1 MSWTLNVGGA
11 RLRCPFCGNEETKV
25 LESRQIE
32 EGTAIRR
39 RRECESCSR
48 RFTTFEK
55 YEDVPLIV
63 VKKDGRREEFSR
75 QKLKAGILKACEK
88 RPVSIE
94 QIDNM
99 VFQIEKGLRN
109 KYDREVSSKI
119 IGERV
124 MDLLVHLDEI
134 AYIRFAS
141 VYREFK
147 DTQRFLEELH
157 ELLGKKEVQN
167 RN

>member
-1 MSWTLNVGGA
+1 MSWTLNVGGE

>member
-1 MSWTLNVGGA
+1 M
-11 RLRCPFCGNEETKV
+11 RCPFCGNEETKV